1 MHVHGVID
9 LVGQVRATSMQM
21 QMTTRLGNGYEYTF
35 GFRIEE
41 ATAVPVHGPTQ
52 ISNRIVG
59 VLWA

>member
-1 MHVHGVID
+1 
-9 LVGQVRATSMQM
+9 MQM
-21 QMTTRLGNGYEYTF
+21 QVGSRLGNGDASAF

-59 VLWA
+59 VLLA